1 VVRLDGANPMLR
13 HGYLVGAFVTS
24 AIYYFPSIAAGDP
37 VAVVDGFNEFVID
50 VTQAANGD
58 IVFATA
64 GAAGTAI
71 HRLHVPLRGDC
82 NGDGLT
88 NSQDVLPLMREIDDG
103 APPRHPTI
111 EAQGGTYP
119 GSWGCDA
126 NADGLI
132 DASDLDA
139 LSSLLHGRRRAV
151 R

>member
-1 VVRLDGANPMLR
+1 MATPIDE
-13 HGYLVGAFVTS
+13 
-24 AIYYFPSIAAGDP
+24 P
-37 VAVVDGFNEFVID
+37 VAVVDAFDEAVID

-58 IVFATA
+58 ILFATA

-71 HRLHVPLRGDC
+71 HRLRVPLRGDC

-103 APPRHPTI
+103 SPPRHLMV
-111 EAQGGTYP
+111 EAQGGSYM

-132 DASDLDA
+132 DATDLDA

-151 R
+151 RR